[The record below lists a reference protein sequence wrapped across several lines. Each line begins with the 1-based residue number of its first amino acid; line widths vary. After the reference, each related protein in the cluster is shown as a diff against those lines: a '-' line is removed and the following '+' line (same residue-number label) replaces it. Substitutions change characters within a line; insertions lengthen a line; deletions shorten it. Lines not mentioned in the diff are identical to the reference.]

1 MSMKILLFTLLSF
14 LALTCDAAR
23 VSKPLSFHDELDL
36 ARLSSPSHTWQS
48 MINITDAYNKIV
60 QEDGYTFEN
69 ESTLDNLEEQM
80 ERLFDLRNVPESL
93 RRTVAVESAVY
104 LREIVARLPP
114 LSPNA
119 LPGREQA
126 FTEMRDNYPPI
137 WQIDESDIVIAYIR
151 EGPFTGNFQFSERTL
166 RLSEDMYE
174 SVLDLPYVNVEIEGL
189 HDAYFMTPGPMIPSD
204 WVRAM
209 PEWMHGQYLGQQIWQ
224 WVFMITG
231 FMVLLI
237 VLFCLH
243 LIIRVMSRGWTEPWK
258 NRMGLLVP
266 LAALVLAHELE
277 VFISD
282 EIFITGEVMQ
292 WVRHLSAVVWLIAF
306 IVIIQVIANLVIGQV
321 TRRIGGKRVSVDLQ
335 LARFGVRIGSILL
348 AIVVLIQGLSRMGV
362 PLATVLTGA
371 GVTGLAV
378 ALAAQE
384 SLRNIFGSMM
394 LLLDKPFQ
402 VGQRIKVRGHE
413 GTVEE
418 IGLRS
423 TKIRLLNG
431 HVTSIPNDDVA
442 KADIEN
448 VGQRPFIRRV
458 MDVTLTYDT
467 PPEKI
472 DEAMAIIKDILSVQV
487 LDGEEINRCINRV
500 GYEPKMAFNE
510 LNSDSLNII
519 VSYWYFPPVYWD
531 YMAHATYV
539 NRALIERFNA
549 AGIDFAFPT
558 QTLHL
563 AGDPNRALE
572 VATRTIP
579 SPPTSE
585 KG

>member
-1 MSMKILLFTLLSF
+1 MKILLCVLLGF
-14 LALTCDAAR
+14 WTITCDAAR
-23 VSKPLSFHDELDL
+23 VTKPLSFHDDLDL
-36 ARLSSPSHTWQS
+36 ARLGSPRHTWQS
-48 MINITDAYNKIV
+48 MIDITDAYNQIV
-60 QEDGYTFEN
+60 QSDGYTVEN

-80 ERLFDLRNVPESL
+80 ERLFDLRKVPESQ
-93 RRTVAVESAVY
+93 RRTAAVESAVY

-114 LSPNA
+114 LKLED
-119 LPGREQA
+119 LPDREQA
-126 FTEMRDNYPPI
+126 FAKIKDNYPPI

-166 RLSEDMYE
+166 KLSEDLYE
-174 SVLDLPYVNVEIEGL
+174 SVLDLPYVNSEIEGF
-189 HDAYFMTPGPMIPSD
+189 HDAYFMTPGPWIPSE
-204 WVRAM
+204 WVRAL
-209 PEWMHGQYLGQQIWQ
+209 PPWLHGEFYGQQAWQ
-224 WVFMITG
+224 WAFMTASFTLLMIAIYCLQIVIRVVSRSWTPAWQSRLS
-231 FMVLLI
+231 LLI
-237 VLFCLH
+237 
-243 LIIRVMSRGWTEPWK
+243 
-258 NRMGLLVP
+258 P
-266 LAALVLAHELE
+266 LAALIMANEME
-277 VFISD
+277 AFIAD

-292 WVRHLSAVVWLIAF
+292 WVRHLSATIWLIAF
-306 IVIIQVIANLVIGQV
+306 IAIIQIVANLVIAQV
-321 TRRIGGKRVSVDLQ
+321 TARMSSPKVSIDLQ
-335 LARFGVRIGSILL
+335 LARFGIRIGSILL
-348 AIVVLIQGLSRMGV
+348 ASVVLIQGLSRMGV

-371 GVTGLAV
+371 GVTGLAI

-448 VGQRPFIRRV
+448 VGQRPFIKRV
-458 MDVTLTYDT
+458 MDITITYDT

-472 DEAMAIIKDILSVQV
+472 DEAMDIVKDILAIQI
-487 LDGEEINRCINRV
+487 LDGEEINRHINTV
-500 GYEPKMAFNE
+500 GYEPRMAFNE
-510 LNSDSLNII
+510 LNSDSLNIR
-519 VSYWYFPPVYWD
+519 VMYWYFPPEYWD

-539 NRALIERFNA
+539 NRALIKRFNE

-558 QTLHL
+558 QTLYL
-563 AGDPNRALE
+563 AGDPNRPLSGP
-572 VATRTIP
+572 TT
-579 SPPTSE
+579 SPP
-585 KG
+585 

>member
-1 MSMKILLFTLLSF
+1 MKLLLFTLLSIF
-14 LALTCDAAR
+14 TLTCDAAR

-36 ARLSSPSHTWQS
+36 ARLSSPRHTWQS
-48 MINITDAYNKIV
+48 MIDITDTYNRIV
-60 QEDGYTFEN
+60 QEEGYTFDN
-69 ESTLDNLEEQM
+69 EDTLDNLEEQM
-80 ERLFDLRNVPESL
+80 ERLFDLRKVPESL
-93 RRTVAVESAVY
+93 RRTVAVEGAVY
-104 LREIVARLPP
+104 LREIVARVPP
-114 LSPNA
+114 LEPGA
-119 LPGREQA
+119 LPDREQA
-126 FTEMRDNYPPI
+126 FAEMRDDYPPI

-151 EGPFTGNFQFSERTL
+151 EGAFTGNFQFSERTL
-166 RLSEDMYE
+166 KLAQEMYE
-174 SVLDLPYVNVEIEGL
+174 SVLELPYINLEIEGL
-189 HDAYFMTPGPMIPSD
+189 HDAYFMTPGPMIPSE
-204 WVRAM
+204 WVRGM
-209 PEWMHGQYLGQQIWQ
+209 PEWMHGQYLGQQTWQ
-224 WVFMITG
+224 WVFMTAG
-231 FMVLLI
+231 FVLLLL
-237 VLFCLH
+237 VLYCVRLF
-243 LIIRVMSRGWTEPWK
+243 IGWISRDWSEIGQNQMS
-258 NRMGLLVP
+258 LLVP
-266 LAALVLAHELE
+266 VAALLLAHELE

-282 EIFITGEVMQ
+282 EVFITGDVMQ
-292 WVRHLSAVVWLIAF
+292 WVRHLSAVIWLLAF
-306 IVIIQVIANLVIGQV
+306 IVIIQIIANLIIGQV
-321 TRRIGGKRVSVDLQ
+321 TRRMSGKRVSIDLQ
-335 LARFGVRIGSILL
+335 LARFGIRIGSILL

-402 VGQRIKVRGHE
+402 VGQRIKVRGHD

-448 VGQRPFIRRV
+448 IGQRPFIRRV

-472 DEAMAIIKDILSVQV
+472 DEAMAIIRDILSVKV
-487 LDGEEINRCINRV
+487 CGGEEINRCVNRV
-500 GYEPKMAFNE
+500 GYEPRVVFNE
-510 LNSDSLNII
+510 LNSDSLNISVI
-519 VSYWYFPPVYWD
+519 YWYFPPVYAE
-531 YMAHATYV
+531 YLAHLTDV
-539 NRALIERFNA
+539 NRALVERFNA

-563 AGDPNRALE
+563 AGDPNRPLE
-572 VATRTIP
+572 VDTRDS
-579 SPPTSE
+579 SPLAPQDD
-585 KG
+585 